1 MRSKCLLAIYIIK
14 YGDDQEKV
22 EKRFTKIGKDNEL

>member
-1 MRSKCLLAIYIIK
+1 MFVSHLDIK

-22 EKRFTKIGKDNEL
+22 EKRFTKIGKDHEL